1 MADSYAGGGLTPDQV
16 AELDNAAAEA
26 IDMKIKNVG
35 DLIRKLKTEKAT
47 KDQIGEEVKVLLLLK
62 NCYKNKTGNEW
73 KPANAPAEPKKEKK
87 EPVKTEAPK
96 TDGEKSDKQLKRD
109 AKKAEKQVNSQTK
122 GQLISKCLF
131 GATVS
136 TKKPTKFF

>member
-1 MADSYAGGGLTPDQV
+1 MADSYGGGGLTPEQV

-62 NCYKNKTGNEW
+62 RCYKKKTGNEW
-73 KPANAPAEPKKEKK
+73 KPTNAPAEPKKREKGTC
-87 EPVKTEAPK
+87 EDRSPQ
-96 TDGEKSDKQLKRD
+96 S
-109 AKKAEKQVNSQTK
+109 
-122 GQLISKCLF
+122 
-131 GATVS
+131 
-136 TKKPTKFF
+136 

>member
-1 MADSYAGGGLTPDQV
+1 MADSYGGGGLTPEQV

-62 NCYKNKTGNEW
+62 SCYKKKTGNEW
-73 KPANAPAEPKKEKK
+73 KPTNAPTEPKKEKK
-87 EPVKTEAPK
+87 APEKTEAPK
-96 TDGEKSDKQLKRD
+96 VDGEKSDKQLKRD
-109 AKKAEKQVNSQTK
+109 AKKAEKQVN
-122 GQLISKCLF
+122 LL
-131 GATVS
+131 
-136 TKKPTKFF
+136 PN